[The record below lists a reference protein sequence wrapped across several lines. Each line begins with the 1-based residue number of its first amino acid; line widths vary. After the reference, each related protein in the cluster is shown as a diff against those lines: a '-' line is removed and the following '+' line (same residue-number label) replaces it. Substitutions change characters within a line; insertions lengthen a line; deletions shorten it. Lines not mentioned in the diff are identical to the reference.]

1 MNKRSEV
8 QSLLTPK
15 TDWCLSLIIK
25 EERESDKEGETCRMK
40 NKEKK
45 LYIYS
50 GGFGGGILN
59 FEFGQLFQYFIM
71 GFGRILNLDNCFYCL
86 DNYLVMG

>member
-50 GGFGGGILN
+50 SGFGGGI
-59 FEFGQLFQYFIM
+59 
-71 GFGRILNLDNCFYCL
+71 
-86 DNYLVMG
+86 